1 MLGGRVAFLGAGLLT
16 GLLLTR
22 LLPPRD
28 VGTYLLAFSV
38 VTVGAV
44 VAALGLQQVVMRLI
58 AESLGTDRPARA
70 RDAAVTTF
78 KVAVVSAVVVGLAY
92 VAIFDIAMLPTAGLG
107 SIALATAVWMAVQ
120 GLQTLVAESHR
131 GFRDVRTASV
141 LGGPFAAVL
150 VTCSLGTLWL
160 AGLRLGLTAIV
171 WLTVVCIV
179 VSTIVPA
186 VLLWRRVMALPAG
199 GDPTQTV
206 EARELL
212 HIGGPLLVTSLVLI
226 AGSQGDLW
234 VVAALRPDA
243 DVAVYGVA
251 VRTATLVGFP
261 LFVATAVLA
270 PVIAQMYAR
279 GQVRSLERLLRLSAT
294 VATVPALLLFAL
306 FFLVGSPLLGVT
318 YGDFYRRGAVVL
330 ALLSAGQLAS
340 VGAGVCGLLLSVTG
354 HQRLLMT
361 VTAVVGVFTMVSV
374 VVLTHAHG
382 IVGAATAACLGLVG
396 QNVGM
401 VIAARRTTGIRT
413 QVSAAALRRWWG
425 ERHSDESLPGTSDRQ
440 ASA

>member
-1 MLGGRVAFLGAGLLT
+1 
-16 GLLLTR
+16 
-22 LLPPRD
+22 
-28 VGTYLLAFSV
+28 
-38 VTVGAV
+38 
-44 VAALGLQQVVMRLI
+44 
-58 AESLGTDRPARA
+58 
-70 RDAAVTTF
+70 
-78 KVAVVSAVVVGLAY
+78 
-92 VAIFDIAMLPTAGLG
+92 
-107 SIALATAVWMAVQ
+107 
-120 GLQTLVAESHR
+120 
-131 GFRDVRTASV
+131 VRTASV

-261 LFVATAVLA
+261 LFVTTAVLA

-294 VATVPALLLFAL
+294 VATVPALLLFTL